1 MSKFIA
7 EKSFWELFP
16 DAKLGIVLLNNY
28 NNTSESPDELKKL
41 LAESNELSKKYFPN
55 EEFSEN
61 TVIKSYRE
69 AFKKF
74 KIKKGARSSIEALLK
89 RVKNGNPVSSI
100 NPLVDIYNA
109 ASLEFGLSCG
119 AEDIDTFVGDLKLT
133 ITEGNDEFYLIG
145 ETEAS
150 PTLPGEL
157 CYKDNKGAVCRC
169 LNWRD
174 GARTMITNKT
184 KNAFIILEL
193 LEPDRI
199 NDLEN
204 AVTKIAEN
212 SKKYLNAE
220 IRTAILTKDNFEI
233 EL

>member
-1 MSKFIA
+1 MNKFIA

-16 DAKLGIVLLNNY
+16 NAKLGVVLLKNY
-28 NNTSESPDELKKL
+28 NNNTESPDELKKL
-41 LAESNELSKKYFPN
+41 LVKSNELAKKHFPN

-61 TVIKSYRE
+61 TIIKSYRE

-74 KIKKGARSSIEALLK
+74 KIKKGVRSSIEALLK

-109 ASLEFGLSCG
+109 ASLEFGLPCG

-157 CYKDNKGAVCRC
+157 CYKDSKGAVCRC

-174 GARTMITNKT
+174 GARTMITDKT

-204 AVTKIAEN
+204 AVAKIAEN

-220 IRTAILTKDNFEI
+220 IKTAILTKDNFEI